1 MSSVKLQEIVAIDLV
16 IIGVVRQALQVGI
29 ADRLEPLGL
38 LYSCTFRVD
47 TQTKYPIIETISPK
61 TPMEWS
67 CHGVLGTHGDFL
79 AEEASRSF
87 PFAFGSFFSNPVSTK
102 PSKEEWVK
110 DIGDEFSPL
119 QSERPRRTLAN
130 AHMPPP
136 YDSGDDGDDEN
147 DDDDND
153 DDNGFIDD
161 LEGYFNFND
170 YVFSA
175 VANRTDPS
183 VSDHVS
189 PCLSATRQP
198 SSSLNPVH
206 DGQTSLQDATFS
218 AYFQILDARIQ
229 SGKRGESCRHEQSQP
244 VFRTEDENIESNK
257 ENRGPK
263 DHNQG
268 NELGDCV
275 MVEGEESED
284 EEDDMTDSC
293 LNVIDHLDYVMFPTA
308 EVVEFVRGGEME
320 VLEDDDEESACR
332 RFLGEEQ
339 YDEDNNKELGR
350 EELENRGRRWFRCGV
365 FSKDVTRRLHRLRY
379 GC

>member
-1 MSSVKLQEIVAIDLV
+1 
-16 IIGVVRQALQVGI
+16 
-29 ADRLEPLGL
+29 
-38 LYSCTFRVD
+38 
-47 TQTKYPIIETISPK
+47 
-61 TPMEWS
+61 MELSWRPS
-67 CHGVLGTHGDFL
+67 HGDFF
-79 AEEASRSF
+79 AEEASRSL
-87 PFAFGSFFSNPVSTK
+87 PFTFGGYFSKFASTN
-102 PSKEEWVK
+102 PSKEEWVNEF
-110 DIGDEFSPL
+110 GDEFSL
-119 QSERPRRTLAN
+119 HQSEMPRRTLAN
-130 AHMPPP
+130 THRPPP

-147 DDDDND
+147 DDDDDDEND
-153 DDNGFIDD
+153 DGFIDEI
-161 LEGYFNFND
+161 EGYFNFND
-170 YVFSA
+170 YVFNT
-175 VANRTDPS
+175 VADRIDPS

-229 SGKRGESCRHEQSQP
+229 SGKRGESCFHEQSHS
-244 VFRTEDENIESNK
+244 VFRTEDENIESNT
-257 ENRGPK
+257 ENKRSK
-263 DHNQG
+263 DSNEG

-284 EEDDMTDSC
+284 EEDEMTDSC

-308 EVVEFVRGGEME
+308 EVLEFVRGGEME
-320 VLEDDDEESACR
+320 VLEDVDDKDAACR

-339 YDEDNNKELGR
+339 YDEDNKELGR

>member
-1 MSSVKLQEIVAIDLV
+1 
-16 IIGVVRQALQVGI
+16 
-29 ADRLEPLGL
+29 
-38 LYSCTFRVD
+38 
-47 TQTKYPIIETISPK
+47 
-61 TPMEWS
+61 MELSWRPS
-67 CHGVLGTHGDFL
+67 HGDFL

-87 PFAFGSFFSNPVSTK
+87 PFTFGSFFSKSASTK
-102 PSKEEWVK
+102 PSKEEWLNEF
-110 DIGDEFSPL
+110 GDEIFPQ

-130 AHMPPP
+130 AHMPPS

-147 DDDDND
+147 DDEDND
-153 DDNGFIDD
+153 DGFIDEI
-161 LEGYFNFND
+161 EGYFNFND
-170 YVFSA
+170 YVFNT
-175 VANRTDPS
+175 VADRIDPS

-198 SSSLNPVH
+198 SSSLNPVN
-206 DGQTSLQDATFS
+206 DGQSSLQDATFS

-229 SGKRGESCRHEQSQP
+229 SGKRGETCCHEQSHS
-244 VFRTEDENIESNK
+244 VFRTEDEDIESNA
-257 ENRGPK
+257 ENRRSK

-293 LNVIDHLDYVMFPTA
+293 LNVMDHLDYVMFPTA
-308 EVVEFVRGGEME
+308 EVLEFFRGGEME
-320 VLEDDDEESACR
+320 VLEDVNNEEEAACK
-332 RFLGEEQ
+332 RFLGEDQ
-339 YDEDNNKELGR
+339 YDEEDNKELGR